1 MNENICFGPSYFG
14 NNKVFVPPKM
24 IATNALEIKALSKHM
39 INPPFNGLSKFVLC
53 QELLFNRRTK
63 ATENVF

>member
-1 MNENICFGPSYFG
+1 
-14 NNKVFVPPKM
+14 M

-39 INPPFNGLSKFVLC
+39 INPPFNGMSKFVLC